1 MSKELEK
8 ELILMGKN
16 ARKASQILTLAN
28 SDLKNSALEAMAVD
42 IEKNKENILEA
53 NIKDVEK
60 AKANNISKSFLDRLI
75 LNDERIESISDGLR
89 EIIKIEDPVGQT
101 MSKWDRPNGL
111 NIERVR
117 TPLGV
122 IGVIYESRPNVT
134 ADAGALCL
142 KAGNAVI
149 LRGGSESYF
158 SSNAIYNSLKNGL
171 IKAGLPEHSIQII
184 PTTDRNAVGYL
195 LSGLNDSIDVVVPR
209 GGKSLVERVQNEA
222 KVPVFGHLE
231 GICHVYIDKDADVKK
246 AIEVTV
252 NAKMRRTGIC
262 GAAETLLIDKENA
275 DIFLPKLAEA
285 LEDLDC
291 ELRGCNNSLKI
302 INDMIPA
309 EENDWSTEY
318 LDAIISVKIVDGI
331 RGAIDHI
338 NSYSTS
344 HTDSIITENI
354 KTADIFLKEIDSA
367 IVMHNA
373 STQFADGGEF
383 GMGAEIG
390 IATGRFHA
398 RGPVGVEQLTSFKY
412 VVRVSGQ
419 VRSLWKKSLKK
430 KYHLGKVLGLAY
442 LAAPLILPMNGT
454 FR

>member
-28 SDLKNSALEAMAVD
+28 SDLKNSALESMAVD
-42 IEKNKENILEA
+42 IENNKENILEA

-75 LNDERIESISDGLR
+75 LNDERIKSISDGLR

-171 IKAGLPEHSIQII
+171 IKTGLPEHSIQII
-184 PTTDRNAVGYL
+184 PTTDRSAVGYL

-318 LDAIISVKIVDGI
+318 LDAIISIKIVDGI

-338 NSYSTS
+338 NSFSTS

-412 VVRVSGQ
+412 VVRGSGQ
-419 VRSLWKKSLKK
+419 IR
-430 KYHLGKVLGLAY
+430 
-442 LAAPLILPMNGT
+442 P
-454 FR
+454 

>member
-28 SDLKNSALEAMAVD
+28 SDLKNSALEAMAAD

-149 LRGGSESYF
+149 LRGGSESYY

-412 VVRVSGQ
+412 IVRGSGQ
-419 VRSLWKKSLKK
+419 VR
-430 KYHLGKVLGLAY
+430 
-442 LAAPLILPMNGT
+442 P
-454 FR
+454 

>member
-28 SDLKNSALEAMAVD
+28 SDLKNSAIEAMAVD

-75 LNDERIESISDGLR
+75 LNDERIKSISDGLR

-149 LRGGSESYF
+149 LRGGSESYY

-275 DIFLPKLAEA
+275 DIFLPELAEA
-285 LEDLDC
+285 LEGLDC

-412 VVRVSGQ
+412 VVRGSGQ
-419 VRSLWKKSLKK
+419 VR
-430 KYHLGKVLGLAY
+430 
-442 LAAPLILPMNGT
+442 P
-454 FR
+454 

>member
-75 LNDERIESISDGLR
+75 LNDERIKSISDGLR
-89 EIIKIEDPVGQT
+89 EIIKIEDPIGQT

-149 LRGGSESYF
+149 LRGGSESYY

-412 VVRVSGQ
+412 IVRGSGQ
-419 VRSLWKKSLKK
+419 VR
-430 KYHLGKVLGLAY
+430 
-442 LAAPLILPMNGT
+442 P
-454 FR
+454 

>member
-1 MSKELEK
+1 MSKELK
-8 ELILMGKN
+8 ENLFLMGKN
-16 ARKASQILTLAN
+16 ARKASQTLTLAN
-28 SDLKNSALEAMAVD
+28 SKIKNNALEAMAAD
-42 IEKNKENILEA
+42 IETNKEIILEA
-53 NIKDVEK
+53 NIKDIEN

-75 LNDERIESISDGLR
+75 LNDERIQSISNGLR
-89 EIIKIEDPVGQT
+89 EIIKIEDPVGQI
-101 MSKWDRPNGL
+101 MSEWNRPNGL

-149 LRGGSESYF
+149 LRGGSESYY

-171 IKAGLPEHSIQII
+171 VKTGLPEYSIQII
-184 PTTDRNAVGYL
+184 PTTDRDAVGYL
-195 LSGLNDSIDVVVPR
+195 LSGLDDTIDVVVPR

-231 GICHVYIDKDADVKK
+231 GICHIYIDEDADIKK
-246 AIEVTV
+246 AEEITV

-262 GAAETLLIDKENA
+262 GAAETLLIDKKNA
-275 DIFLPKLAEA
+275 EIVLPRIAKA
-285 LEDLDC
+285 LKDVGC
-291 ELRGCNNSLKI
+291 ELRGCDNSLKI
-302 INDMIPA
+302 IGDMKPA
-309 EENDWSTEY
+309 QKSDWSTEY
-318 LDAIISVKIVDGI
+318 LDAIISIKIVDGV
-331 RGAIDHI
+331 RGAIEHI

-344 HTDSIITENI
+344 HTDSIITENND
-354 KTADIFLKEIDSA
+354 TANIFLREIDSA

-412 VVRVSGQ
+412 VVRGSGQ
-419 VRSLWKKSLKK
+419 VR
-430 KYHLGKVLGLAY
+430 
-442 LAAPLILPMNGT
+442 P
-454 FR
+454 

>member
-1 MSKELEK
+1 MSKELER

-149 LRGGSESYF
+149 LRGGSESYY

-367 IVMHNA
+367 IVMHNT

-412 VVRVSGQ
+412 IVRGSGQ
-419 VRSLWKKSLKK
+419 VR
-430 KYHLGKVLGLAY
+430 
-442 LAAPLILPMNGT
+442 P
-454 FR
+454 

>member
-42 IEKNKENILEA
+42 IEENKENILEA

-75 LNDERIESISDGLR
+75 LNDERIKSISDGLR
-89 EIIKIEDPVGQT
+89 EIIKIEDPIGQT
-101 MSKWDRPNGL
+101 ISKWDRPNGL

-149 LRGGSESYF
+149 LRGGSESYY

-184 PTTDRNAVGYL
+184 PTTDRSAVGYL

-231 GICHVYIDKDADVKK
+231 GICHVYIDKDADIKK

-285 LEDLDC
+285 LKDLDC

-309 EENDWSTEY
+309 GENDWSTEY
-318 LDAIISVKIVDGI
+318 LDAIISIKIVDGI

-338 NSYSTS
+338 NSFSTS

-367 IVMHNA
+367 IVMHNT

-412 VVRVSGQ
+412 IVRGSGQ
-419 VRSLWKKSLKK
+419 VR
-430 KYHLGKVLGLAY
+430 
-442 LAAPLILPMNGT
+442 P
-454 FR
+454 

>member
-1 MSKELEK
+1 MSKELKEK
-8 ELILMGKN
+8 LFLMGKN
-16 ARKASQILTLAN
+16 ARKASQTLALAN
-28 SDLKNSALEAMAVD
+28 PEIKNNALEAMAAD
-42 IEKNKENILEA
+42 IEINKESILQA
-53 NIKDVEK
+53 NTKDIEN
-60 AKANNISKSFLDRLI
+60 AKANNITKSFLDRLI
-75 LNDERIESISDGLR
+75 LNDERIQSISNGLR
-89 EIIKIEDPVGQT
+89 EIIKIEDPIGQI
-101 MSKWDRPNGL
+101 MSEWNRPNGL

-149 LRGGSESYF
+149 LRGGSESYY

-171 IKAGLPEHSIQII
+171 IKAGLPVSSIQII

-195 LSGLNDSIDVVVPR
+195 LSGLNDTIDVVVPR

-231 GICHVYIDKDADVKK
+231 GICHIYIDEDADIKK
-246 AIEVTV
+246 AEEITV

-262 GAAETLLIDKENA
+262 GAAETLLIDKKNA
-275 DIFLPKLAEA
+275 DIVLPRIAKA
-285 LEDLDC
+285 LKDKGC
-291 ELRGCNNSLKI
+291 ELRGCDNSLKI
-302 INDMIPA
+302 IDDMYPA
-309 EENDWSTEY
+309 QKSDWSTEY
-318 LDAIISVKIVDGI
+318 LDAIISIKIVNGI
-331 RGAIDHI
+331 KGAIDHI

-344 HTDSIITENI
+344 HTDSIITENNH
-354 KTADIFLKEIDSA
+354 TANIFLKEIDSA
-367 IVMHNA
+367 IVMHNT

-412 VVRVSGQ
+412 IVRGSGQ
-419 VRSLWKKSLKK
+419 VR
-430 KYHLGKVLGLAY
+430 
-442 LAAPLILPMNGT
+442 P
-454 FR
+454 

>member
-42 IEKNKENILEA
+42 IEENKENILEA

-75 LNDERIESISDGLR
+75 LNNERIKSISDGLR
-89 EIIKIEDPVGQT
+89 EIIKIEDPIGQT

-149 LRGGSESYF
+149 LRGGSESYY

-195 LSGLNDSIDVVVPR
+195 LSGLNDSSDVVVPR

-318 LDAIISVKIVDGI
+318 LDAIISIKIVDGI

-338 NSYSTS
+338 NSFSTS

-398 RGPVGVEQLTSFKY
+398 RGPVGVEQLTTFKY
-412 VVRVSGQ
+412 VVRGSGQ
-419 VRSLWKKSLKK
+419 IR
-430 KYHLGKVLGLAY
+430 
-442 LAAPLILPMNGT
+442 P
-454 FR
+454 

>member
-42 IEKNKENILEA
+42 IEENKENILEA

-75 LNDERIESISDGLR
+75 LNDERIKSISDGLR

-171 IKAGLPEHSIQII
+171 IKTGLPEHSIQII
-184 PTTDRNAVGYL
+184 PTTDRSAVGYL

-302 INDMIPA
+302 IDDMIPA
-309 EENDWSTEY
+309 EENDWRTEY
-318 LDAIISVKIVDGI
+318 LDAIISIKIVDGV

-412 VVRVSGQ
+412 VVRGSGQ
-419 VRSLWKKSLKK
+419 VRS
-430 KYHLGKVLGLAY
+430 
-442 LAAPLILPMNGT
+442 
-454 FR
+454 

>member
-28 SDLKNSALEAMAVD
+28 SDLKNSALEAMAAD

-149 LRGGSESYF
+149 LRGGSESYY

-367 IVMHNA
+367 IVMHNT

-412 VVRVSGQ
+412 IVRGSGQ
-419 VRSLWKKSLKK
+419 VR
-430 KYHLGKVLGLAY
+430 
-442 LAAPLILPMNGT
+442 P
-454 FR
+454 

>member
-28 SDLKNSALEAMAVD
+28 SDLKNSALESMAVD
-42 IEKNKENILEA
+42 IENNKENILEA

-149 LRGGSESYF
+149 LRGGSESYY

-412 VVRVSGQ
+412 VVRGSGQ
-419 VRSLWKKSLKK
+419 IR
-430 KYHLGKVLGLAY
+430 
-442 LAAPLILPMNGT
+442 P
-454 FR
+454 

>member
-28 SDLKNSALEAMAVD
+28 SDLKNSALEAMAFD

-75 LNDERIESISDGLR
+75 LNDERIKSISDGLR

-149 LRGGSESYF
+149 LRGGSESYY

-231 GICHVYIDKDADVKK
+231 GICHIYIDKDADVKK

-285 LEDLDC
+285 LEDLNC
-291 ELRGCNNSLKI
+291 ELRGCSNSLKI

-309 EENDWSTEY
+309 KENDWSTEY
-318 LDAIISVKIVDGI
+318 LDAIISIKIVDGI

-338 NSYSTS
+338 NNYSTS

-354 KTADIFLKEIDSA
+354 KTADIFLREIDSA

-412 VVRVSGQ
+412 VVRGSGQ
-419 VRSLWKKSLKK
+419 VR
-430 KYHLGKVLGLAY
+430 
-442 LAAPLILPMNGT
+442 P
-454 FR
+454 

>member
-1 MSKELEK
+1 MSKELED

-16 ARKASQILTLAN
+16 ARKASQILTLAK
-28 SDLKNSALEAMAVD
+28 SEIKNNALEAMADD
-42 IEKNKENILEA
+42 IEKNKENIIAA
-53 NIKDVEK
+53 NIKDIEK

-75 LNDERIESISDGLR
+75 LNDERIKSISDGLR
-89 EIIKIEDPVGQT
+89 EIIKIEDPIGQI
-101 MSKWDRPNGL
+101 MSTWDRPNGL

-149 LRGGSESYF
+149 LRGGSESYY
-158 SSNAIYNSLKNGL
+158 SSSAIYSSLKNGL

-184 PTTDRNAVGYL
+184 PTIDRNAVGYL
-195 LSGLNDSIDVVVPR
+195 LSGLDETIDVVVPR

-231 GICHVYIDKDADVKK
+231 GICHIYIDEDADIKK
-246 AIEVTV
+246 AQEVTV

-262 GAAETLLIDKENA
+262 GAAETLLIDKKNA
-275 DIFLPKLAEA
+275 EIVLPKIANA
-285 LEDLDC
+285 LKDMDC
-291 ELRGCNNSLKI
+291 ELRGCDNSLKI
-302 INDMIPA
+302 ISDMTPA
-309 EENDWSTEY
+309 QESDWSTEY
-318 LDAIISVKIVDGI
+318 LDAIISIKIVDGV
-331 RGAIDHI
+331 RGAIEHI

-344 HTDSIITENI
+344 HTDSIITENSD
-354 KTADIFLKEIDSA
+354 TANIFLREIDSA

-412 VVRVSGQ
+412 VVRGSGQ
-419 VRSLWKKSLKK
+419 VR
-430 KYHLGKVLGLAY
+430 
-442 LAAPLILPMNGT
+442 P
-454 FR
+454 

>member
-1 MSKELEK
+1 MSKELED

-16 ARKASQILTLAN
+16 ARKASHILTLASSEIKN
-28 SDLKNSALEAMAVD
+28 NALKAMADD
-42 IEKNKENILEA
+42 IEKNRENIIAA
-53 NIKDVEK
+53 NIKDIEK

-75 LNDERIESISDGLR
+75 LNDERIKSISDGLR
-89 EIIKIEDPVGQT
+89 EIIKIEDPIGQI
-101 MSKWDRPNGL
+101 MSTWDRPNGL

-149 LRGGSESYF
+149 LRGGSESYY
-158 SSNAIYNSLKNGL
+158 SSSAIYNSLNNGL
-171 IKAGLPEHSIQII
+171 IKAGLPENSIQII
-184 PTTDRNAVGYL
+184 PTIDRNAVGYL
-195 LSGLNDSIDVVVPR
+195 LSGLDESIDVVVPR

-231 GICHVYIDKDADVKK
+231 GICHIYIDKDADIKK
-246 AIEVTV
+246 AQEVTV

-262 GAAETLLIDKENA
+262 GAAETLLIDKKNA
-275 DIFLPKLAEA
+275 EIILPEIANA
-285 LEDLDC
+285 LKDMDC
-291 ELRGCNNSLKI
+291 ELRGCDNSLKI
-302 INDMIPA
+302 ISDMTPA
-309 EENDWSTEY
+309 QESDWSTEY
-318 LDAIISVKIVDGI
+318 LDAIISIKIVDGV
-331 RGAIDHI
+331 RGAIEHI

-344 HTDSIITENI
+344 HTDSIITENND
-354 KTADIFLKEIDSA
+354 TANIFLREIDSA

-412 VVRVSGQ
+412 VVRGSGQ
-419 VRSLWKKSLKK
+419 VR
-430 KYHLGKVLGLAY
+430 
-442 LAAPLILPMNGT
+442 P
-454 FR
+454 

>member
-184 PTTDRNAVGYL
+184 PTTDRSAVGYL

-318 LDAIISVKIVDGI
+318 LDAIISIKIVDGI

-338 NSYSTS
+338 NSFSTS

-412 VVRVSGQ
+412 IVRGSGQ
-419 VRSLWKKSLKK
+419 VR
-430 KYHLGKVLGLAY
+430 
-442 LAAPLILPMNGT
+442 P
-454 FR
+454 

>member
-1 MSKELEK
+1 MSKELKEK
-8 ELILMGKN
+8 LFLMGEN
-16 ARKASQILTLAN
+16 ARKASQTLTLVN
-28 SDLKNSALEAMAVD
+28 SKIKNNALEAMAAD
-42 IEKNKENILEA
+42 IETNKEIILEA
-53 NIKDVEK
+53 NIQDIEN

-75 LNDERIESISDGLR
+75 LNDERIQSISNGLR
-89 EIIKIEDPVGQT
+89 EIIKIEDPVGQI
-101 MSKWDRPNGL
+101 MSEWNRPNGL

-149 LRGGSESYF
+149 LRGGSESYY

-171 IKAGLPEHSIQII
+171 VKTGLPEYSIQIV
-184 PTTDRNAVGYL
+184 PTTDRDAVGYL
-195 LSGLNDSIDVVVPR
+195 LSGLDDTIDVVVPR

-231 GICHVYIDKDADVKK
+231 GICHIYIDEDADIKK
-246 AIEVTV
+246 AEEITV

-262 GAAETLLIDKENA
+262 GAAETLLIDKKNA
-275 DIFLPKLAEA
+275 EIVLPRIAKA
-285 LEDLDC
+285 LKDMGC
-291 ELRGCNNSLKI
+291 ELRGCDNSLKI
-302 INDMIPA
+302 IGDMKPA
-309 EENDWSTEY
+309 QKSDWSTEY
-318 LDAIISVKIVDGI
+318 LDAIISIKIVNGI

-344 HTDSIITENI
+344 HTDSIITENNN
-354 KTADIFLKEIDSA
+354 TANIFLKEIDSA
-367 IVMHNA
+367 IVMHNT

-412 VVRVSGQ
+412 VVRGSGQ
-419 VRSLWKKSLKK
+419 VR
-430 KYHLGKVLGLAY
+430 
-442 LAAPLILPMNGT
+442 P
-454 FR
+454 